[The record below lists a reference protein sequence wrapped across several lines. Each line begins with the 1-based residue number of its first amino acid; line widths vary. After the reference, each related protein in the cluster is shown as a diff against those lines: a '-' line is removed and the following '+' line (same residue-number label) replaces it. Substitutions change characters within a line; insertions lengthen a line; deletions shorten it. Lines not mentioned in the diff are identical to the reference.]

1 MEQTQE
7 DILRNNIKELQR
19 QLQESYMRIKEL
31 REELDKY
38 TFTEDKKG
46 KGHAGWGS

>member
-19 QLQESYMRIKEL
+19 QLQEAYIRIKEL
-31 REELDKY
+31 REEIDNIKARGNTHTDY
-38 TFTEDKKG
+38 GT
-46 KGHAGWGS
+46 AG

>member
-19 QLQESYMRIKEL
+19 QLQQSYKRIKEL
-31 REELDKY
+31 REELDK
-38 TFTEDKKG
+38 KIK
-46 KGHAGWGS
+46 

>member
-19 QLQESYMRIKEL
+19 QLQEAYIRIKEL
-31 REELDKY
+31 REEIDNIKSRGNTHTDY
-38 TFTEDKKG
+38 GT
-46 KGHAGWGS
+46 AG